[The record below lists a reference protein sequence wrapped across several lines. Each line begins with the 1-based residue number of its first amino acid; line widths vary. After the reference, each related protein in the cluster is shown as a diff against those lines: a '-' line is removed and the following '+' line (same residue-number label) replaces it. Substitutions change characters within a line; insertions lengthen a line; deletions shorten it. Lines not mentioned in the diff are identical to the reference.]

1 MIVKFVEMTAAVYR
15 KKRESTKGVSVAHI
29 VRIHV
34 YFDEKWIR
42 PIFKQE
48 KRKWV
53 AVSLFQS
60 VQRTATPTV
69 KPFLRVHLPEFL
81 GGLLKA
87 IFPFSGLQ
95 IGF

>member
-1 MIVKFVEMTAAVYR
+1 MSVKFVEMMAAVYR

-48 KRKWV
+48 KREWV
-53 AVSLFQS
+53 AVATHPCS
-60 VQRTATPTV
+60 QRTATPTV
-69 KPFLRVHLPEFL
+69 KPFLRV
-81 GGLLKA
+81 
-87 IFPFSGLQ
+87 
-95 IGF
+95 